1 MILLVNSDILIFL
14 VPMLRVGMQ
23 AVALR
28 ADIFRLPAVLGS
40 FDFLT
45 DNRCPGDIRAKR
57 YSLHSHAKH
66 GNEIFL

>member
-1 MILLVNSDILIFL
+1 LLVNSNILIFL

-23 AVALR
+23 AVALC
-28 ADIFRLPAVLGS
+28 ADISGASVVCQEVKAVQN
-40 FDFLT
+40 
-45 DNRCPGDIRAKR
+45 NRQSEDIRAKR